1 MLIEICA
8 YSLSDVLAAQAAGAH
23 RIELCADASVGG
35 ITPSAGII
43 QTARELLQIALFVMI
58 RPRGGDFV
66 YSDTEFAAMKRDI
79 EFCRKLKV
87 DGVVLGLLDSEHNVD
102 RLRTTELVAAARP
115 MESTFHRAFDLTADP
130 AQALEDVIASGC
142 SRILTSGHRPTAI
155 EGATDI
161 AKLLVA
167 ANGRITIMPGS
178 GVRSTKLADLA
189 RTTGATEFHSS
200 ARAVASTAKASNT
213 IEQGFG
219 QLHPIDAE
227 EVQRLRQVADSLNQ
241 G

>member
-8 YSLSDVLAAQAAGAH
+8 YCLADALAAQAAGAH

-142 SRILTSGHRPTAI
+142 SRILTSGHRPSKVPPTSRSCSSLR
-155 EGATDI
+155 TD
-161 AKLLVA
+161 ASPSCPAPAYA
-167 ANGRITIMPGS
+167 APNSLT
-178 GVRSTKLADLA
+178 LLA
-189 RTTGATEFHSS
+189 RRAQPNFILRPALSHPRQKHPTQSNRVSANSIPSMPKRSS
-200 ARAVASTAKASNT
+200 DYVR
-213 IEQGFG
+213 
-219 QLHPIDAE
+219 
-227 EVQRLRQVADSLNQ
+227 
-241 G
+241 